1 MNSGCG
7 ITMNSVN
14 VLVVGAGPTGL
25 TLAYDLARRGV
36 PVRIIDRDAKFT
48 TASRGKAG
56 IQPRTQEVFDDFG
69 IVDQVMRVGTTRLP
83 FRRYHRDRI
92 VSEAV
97 PYEAN
102 DPRPDA
108 PYRRLLFV
116 RQSLVEGIL
125 RDRLAETG
133 HTVESGV
140 ELLRFEQGP
149 EGVKATLGSAEGSEE
164 VTADYLVGCDGG
176 ASTVRKALGLEFRGF
191 TEEDRKLLVGD
202 VEVDGLEPDAWYQW
216 YDMERGIL
224 LLCPLADTGTW
235 QIQASPPMD
244 ADGTPMGPS
253 LEALQSA
260 VDRIT
265 GMPIRLGN
273 PTWMSTM
280 KRNVRMVDTLRV
292 DRVFL
297 AGDAA
302 HVHPVTAALG
312 ANTGVQDAYNLSW
325 KLARVLDGADDGL
338 LDTYER
344 ERVPIA
350 EWTLKTA
357 CDAGDLIFEA
367 MLAGKGG
374 AEKGLTEESLQLGLN
389 YREGPLS
396 RDLVDGGAL
405 RAGDRAPDSPCPG
418 ASTLFDVFRGPHF
431 TLVGV
436 GASTAP
442 ALATVADRQPGDVRT
457 VLLTEHPEAY
467 AAPDDRLVLVRPD
480 GYIGLIAPAD
490 DAQAVL
496 GYLSALDGFA
506 LVED

>member
-1 MNSGCG
+1 
-7 ITMNSVN
+7 MNSVN

-36 PVRIIDRDAKFT
+36 SVRIIDRDAKFT

-69 IVDQVMRVGTTRLP
+69 IVDEVLKLGTTRLP
-83 FRRYHRDRI
+83 FRRFHRDRI
-92 VSEAV
+92 VSEAI

-116 RQSLVEGIL
+116 RQSLVEGVL

-133 HTVESGV
+133 NSVERGV
-140 ELLRFEQGP
+140 KLLRFEQHAG
-149 EGVKATLGSAEGSEE
+149 GVVATLESEGGAEE

-202 VEVDGLEPDAWYQW
+202 VEVDGLDPDAWYQW

-224 LLCPLADTGTW
+224 LLCPLADTNTW
-235 QIQASPPMD
+235 QIQASPPAD
-244 ADGTPMGPS
+244 ADGAPMGPS
-253 LEALQSA
+253 LAAMQTA

-265 GMPIRLGN
+265 GMPIRLSN
-273 PTWMSTM
+273 PTWLSTM
-280 KRNVRMVDTLRV
+280 KRNVRMVDTMRV
-292 DRVFL
+292 DRVLL

-312 ANTGVQDAYNLSW
+312 ANTGVQDAYNLGW
-325 KLARVLDGADDGL
+325 KLARVITRGAGDGL

-357 CDAGDLIFEA
+357 CDAGDLIFAA
-367 MLAGKGG
+367 MLDGKGG
-374 AEKGLTEESLQLGLN
+374 AEKGLTEESLQLGLH

-396 RDLVDGGAL
+396 RDLVDAGAV

-418 ASTLFDVFRGPHF
+418 SVDGATTLFDAFRGPHL
-431 TLVGV
+431 TLIGV
-436 GASTAP
+436 GPTTAA
-442 ALATVADRQPGDVRT
+442 ALETVSDQHGDVHT

-467 AAPDDRLVLVRPD
+467 AGPDDRLVLVRPD
-480 GYIGLIAPAD
+480 GYIGLVAPAD
-490 DAQAVL
+490 DARAVL
-496 GYLSALDGFA
+496 DYLAALDTFA
-506 LVED
+506 PVED